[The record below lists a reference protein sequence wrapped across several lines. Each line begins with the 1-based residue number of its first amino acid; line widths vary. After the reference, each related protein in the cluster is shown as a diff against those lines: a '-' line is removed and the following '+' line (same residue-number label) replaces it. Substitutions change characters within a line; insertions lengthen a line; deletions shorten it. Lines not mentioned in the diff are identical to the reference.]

1 VSQTRPLSRRRS
13 PVVPLLVALLVLLL
27 LGGGLYVGDRYAER
41 RAERET
47 AVELQSQLGT
57 PTVPAVDIQ
66 GRPFLTQV
74 VARSVGTVRVVA
86 DDIPASGDGTLPI
99 AHADLL
105 LTDISSTDW
114 FATMTASHA
123 EGTARIDYSALE
135 AVAGA
140 PLTYVGNGRIQR
152 ISTTTIVGREVQVK
166 ITGRPELDA
175 EAQTIALADPE
186 ISVAGVELPDFT
198 AEALRRTLLDPI
210 PVTGVPLGL
219 RLTSIDPQDGGIF
232 AGVVGDNIALA
243 R

>member
-1 VSQTRPLSRRRS
+1 MSQTRPRSRRRS

-27 LGGGLYVGDRYAER
+27 LGGGLYAGDRYAEQ

-140 PLTYVGNGRIQR
+140 PLAYVGNGRVQR

-198 AEALRRTLLDPI
+198 ADALRRTLLDPI

-232 AGVVGDNIALA
+232 AGVVGDNIPLT

>member
-1 VSQTRPLSRRRS
+1 VSQTRPWSRRRS

-41 RAERET
+41 RAEHET

-135 AVAGA
+135 AVAAA

>member
-1 VSQTRPLSRRRS
+1 MSQTRPRGRRRS
-13 PVVPLLVALLVLLL
+13 PVGPLLVVLLVLLL
-27 LGGGLYVGDRYAER
+27 LGGGLYVGDRYAEQ

-57 PTVPAVDIQ
+57 PTAPAVDIQ

-105 LTDISSTDW
+105 LTDITSSDW
-114 FATMTASHA
+114 FATMTVSHA
-123 EGTARIDYSALE
+123 EGTARIDYPALE

-140 PLTYVGNGRIQR
+140 PLTYVGNGRLQIVP
-152 ISTTTIVGREVQVK
+152 TTSIVGREVK
-166 ITGRPELDA
+166 AEITGRPELDA
-175 EAQTIALADPE
+175 EAQTISLADPE
-186 ISVAGVELPDFT
+186 ITIAGVDLPGFT
-198 AEALRRTLLDPI
+198 ADALLRALLKPI

-219 RLTSIDPQDGGIF
+219 RLTSVDPQDAGIF
-232 AGVVGDNIALA
+232 AGVAGDGIPLT